1 MLNIL
6 SNLNNRLRSEV
17 DRIGISKLS
26 RELGIARNTIYNWC
40 EKGNI
45 PLDKLSLLGEYGLD
59 INYIVSGTK
68 EYPALSAEE
77 TVIISKYREADI
89 SMKKEILMLLLVGSV
104 ETPTRNE
111 NKAENTSE
119 CDQFYDKKQKVE
131 NMSSSNLNDGKV
143 KIKAK
148 GVQSQAAFNITNN
161 GK

>member
-6 SNLNNRLRSEV
+6 SILNNRLRSEV

-45 PLDKLSLLGEYGLD
+45 PLDKLFLLGESGLD
-59 INYIVSGTK
+59 ISYIISGTK
-68 EYPALSAEE
+68 EFPVLSAEE
-77 TVIISKYREADI
+77 TVIISKYREADF
-89 SMKKEILMLLLVGSV
+89 SRKNEILMLLLAGSNGSQNNV
-104 ETPTRNE
+104 VN
-111 NKAENTSE
+111 
-119 CDQFYDKKQKVE
+119 KVE
-131 NMSSSNLNDGKV
+131 NTGTEDQFNAKKQNVDNASSSNHEGGKV

-148 GVQSQAAFNITNN
+148 GRQSQAAFNITNN